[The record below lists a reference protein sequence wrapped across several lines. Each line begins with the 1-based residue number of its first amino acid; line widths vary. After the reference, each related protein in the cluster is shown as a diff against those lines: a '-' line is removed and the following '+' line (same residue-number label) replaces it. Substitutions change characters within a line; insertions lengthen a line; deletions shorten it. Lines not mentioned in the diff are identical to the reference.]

1 MPASAQHHALELRL
15 NSLEN
20 QVPRAAGTV
29 SHPTRS
35 AMDQRRDALAAEIA
49 KRFVPG
55 QPAQVTLTR
64 KPVVR
69 PPSPARVPLSSLFD
83 VPTLIVSLAAAG
95 LLVGSALA
103 TMIWTGTVDAP
114 WSEPAWPPEERAVV
128 GLMTASAAGKA
139 AMPAT
144 LQQNPAAD
152 QTVQVPPLPS
162 PDVTPAEDVDVSAP
176 DDAPGLFGDVRAV
189 YQGGGQSGVE
199 FGAIYDAPGSG
210 AARNGA
216 GETQA
221 LVKEDPA
228 ADLAQPQA
236 GEDAADAKW
245 IELPLDVNMRKG
257 PSLSAGVI
265 GVMTKGSKLQEI
277 ERKRGWVRV
286 IDPETSKT
294 GWLYPNSAPKRR
306 ATKKPA
312 SQSSQSEPA
321 SPGPFARLEGL
332 LGKTAAPSQPLPLR

>member
-1 MPASAQHHALELRL
+1 
-15 NSLEN
+15 
-20 QVPRAAGTV
+20 
-29 SHPTRS
+29 
-35 AMDQRRDALAAEIA
+35 MDQRRDELAAEIA
-49 KRFVPG
+49 KQFVPG
-55 QPAQVTLTR
+55 RPAQVTLTR

-69 PPSPARVPLSSLFD
+69 PSPPARASLSSLFD

-95 LLVGSALA
+95 LLVGSALI

-114 WSEPAWPPEERAVV
+114 WSEPASPPEERAVA

-144 LQQNPAAD
+144 LRQNPSAD
-152 QTVQVPPLPS
+152 QPAQVAALPSQDVPPL
-162 PDVTPAEDVDVSAP
+162 ENVDASAP
-176 DDAPGLFGDVRAV
+176 DGGPGLFGDVRAV

-210 AARNGA
+210 PARNGPA
-216 GETQA
+216 ETQA
-221 LVKEDPA
+221 LMKEDPA
-228 ADLAQPQA
+228 ADRAQARA

-245 IELPLDVNMRKG
+245 IELPLDVNLRKG

-294 GWLYPNSAPKRR
+294 GWLYPNSAPKARR
-306 ATKKPA
+306 AAKQPTPA
-312 SQSSQSEPA
+312 ESQGEPA
-321 SPGPFARLEGL
+321 SSGPFARLGNL
-332 LGKTAAPSQPLPLR
+332 LGKPAAPSQPAPLR